1 MTINR
6 RTIKNWWR
14 SLKVKPVSPGLERVN
29 IVFTIVFAVVS
40 GFIAFMT
47 FIQQQKIEGMN
58 DLLLKQ
64 DVIIKQNLDVIS
76 RLDRTQRY
84 IIDQVNATKAQTKSN
99 EISSKPLLDVRGM
112 LFLIFDTRTKEWKIQ
127 FSISNFGLRPASMIK
142 VKGGLKKISTGFF
155 STGIEFEPTTHTE
168 RLLQNQEMVIKIAHD
183 SIDKHLNDF
192 ESFFF
197 ISEIEFFDPLTKT
210 HETTKVYKRLV
221 KIYSNESEQIFSL
234 NEASKQ
240 EGELLKKVYD

>member
-1 MTINR
+1 M
-6 RTIKNWWR
+6 
-14 SLKVKPVSPGLERVN
+14 
-29 IVFTIVFAVVS
+29 
-40 GFIAFMT
+40 
-47 FIQQQKIEGMN
+47 
-58 DLLLKQ
+58 KQ

-127 FSISNFGLRPASMIK
+127 FSVSNFGLRPASMIK

-155 STGIEFEPTTHTE
+155 STGIEFEPTTYTE

-197 ISEIEFFDPLTKT
+197 VSKIEFFDPLTKT

-240 EGELLKKVYD
+240 EGELLKNVYD